1 MSEKKKYVMAI
12 DQGTTSSRCILFDR
26 KGNICSVA
34 QKEFE
39 QIYPKAG
46 WVEHNPLEIWSS
58 QLSVAVEAMGKIG
71 ANVEE
76 IASIGITNQR
86 ETTIC
91 WDKRTG
97 KPVYNAIV
105 WQCRRTADYIE
116 RLEQNG
122 YIDMIKK
129 KTGLIPDAYFSG
141 TKIAWILEH
150 VEGTREMAEQGNL
163 LFGTVDTWLIWNL
176 TKGRTHVTDYTN
188 ASRTMLFDIHRLCW
202 DDEILHILNIPK
214 SILPEVKPSSYIYGY
229 TEEAVIGGEIPIAG
243 TAGDQQAALFGQC
256 CFEAGE
262 IKNTYGTGCFLLMNT
277 GDKAYTSE
285 NGLITSIAAEE
296 EGKISYVLEGSV
308 FVAGASIQWLR
319 DELRM
324 LKKASQSEEY
334 AEAVEDT
341 NGVYVVPA
349 FTGLGAPYWNPYAKG
364 MIVGLTRGTQ
374 KEHFIRATLESL
386 AYQTTDVIH
395 AMEKDT
401 NISLRSLRVDGGA
414 SANNFLMQF
423 QSDLLGIEVLRP
435 ECIETTALG
444 AAYLAGLAVHFWN
457 DKEEIK
463 KNWALS
469 RTFHAEFTDE
479 KRTALLKG
487 WKRAIKCALVYAQE
501 NEED

>member
-277 GDKAYTSE
+277 GDKAYTS
-285 NGLITSIAAEE
+285 ITVS
-296 EGKISYVLEGSV
+296 
-308 FVAGASIQWLR
+308 
-319 DELRM
+319 
-324 LKKASQSEEY
+324 
-334 AEAVEDT
+334 
-341 NGVYVVPA
+341 N
-349 FTGLGAPYWNPYAKG
+349 
-364 MIVGLTRGTQ
+364 
-374 KEHFIRATLESL
+374 
-386 AYQTTDVIH
+386 
-395 AMEKDT
+395 
-401 NISLRSLRVDGGA
+401 
-414 SANNFLMQF
+414 
-423 QSDLLGIEVLRP
+423 
-435 ECIETTALG
+435 
-444 AAYLAGLAVHFWN
+444 
-457 DKEEIK
+457 
-463 KNWALS
+463 
-469 RTFHAEFTDE
+469 
-479 KRTALLKG
+479 
-487 WKRAIKCALVYAQE
+487 
-501 NEED
+501 